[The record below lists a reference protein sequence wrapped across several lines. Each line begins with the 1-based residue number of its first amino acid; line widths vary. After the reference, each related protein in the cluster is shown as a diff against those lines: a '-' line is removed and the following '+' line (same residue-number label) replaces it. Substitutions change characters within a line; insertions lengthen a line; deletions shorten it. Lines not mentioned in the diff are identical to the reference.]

1 MRFTRQTL
9 HMKTHLA
16 QKVAALLAIIALAV
30 AWVIVLNIAVV
41 VTDTMMKTLELI
53 VELAAISP

>member
-9 HMKTHLA
+9 HMKTHLT

>member
-1 MRFTRQTL
+1 MRYRVQTVR
-9 HMKTHLA
+9 MRTHLV
-16 QKVAALLAIIALAV
+16 QKVAALLAIIALAA